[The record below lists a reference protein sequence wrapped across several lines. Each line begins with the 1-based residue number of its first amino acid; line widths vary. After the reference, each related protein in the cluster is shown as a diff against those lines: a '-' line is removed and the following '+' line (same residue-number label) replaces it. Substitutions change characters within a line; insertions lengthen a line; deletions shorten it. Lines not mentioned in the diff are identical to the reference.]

1 MSRPWPLTPKGQK
14 TLLWAGFLIS
24 LALVLPASWVIS
36 QEQSR
41 AEVQQLIPGQVSYC
55 ELARCGVVSP
65 LSIEVLPELL
75 AVTET
80 EFGVRFKI
88 QVVNQELLQ
97 GDREVWAEL
106 RSPAGER
113 IESLRGLMRLSSK
126 GPQFIE
132 FFFTGTAVELTENK
146 LFLGF

>member
-1 MSRPWPLTPKGQK
+1 MWG
-14 TLLWAGFLIS
+14 GFVIS

-41 AEVQQLIPGQVSYC
+41 AEVQQLIPGRVSYC
-55 ELARCGVVSP
+55 ELADCGVVSP

-88 QVVNQELLQ
+88 QVVNHEQLQ

-106 RSPAGER
+106 RTPAGER
-113 IESLRGLMRLSSK
+113 IESLRGLMSLTSK

-132 FFFTGTAVELTENK
+132 FFFTGTAEELAKNT
-146 LFLGF
+146 LLLGF